1 MHEQTLEQQNHKT
14 RQWVRVLARI
24 SRQVRFPGREKL
36 LRTTLGLGPESF
48 EGNQWFEE
56 VIPYGQKL
64 KFRCDPNSYLEWL
77 IYMKGCYDFGITRL
91 LPRLLRPGSYAVD
104 VGANM
109 GAYTLLMAECV
120 GPKGRVASFEP
131 NPEVFKR
138 LLYNLDLNQ
147 LSSRVDANPI
157 ALSSTAGTAKL
168 YLPSVECRNRAVA
181 SMRAYSEVHDQAIEV
196 DMDVLDHAL
205 HSWPRLDFLKVDAEG
220 HDAAVLKGSSEMI
233 ERFLPSLL
241 FEYNPEAWPDSKS
254 GWDDPHDWLSGLGYQ
269 LYWLDTYW
277 GRLKTIATKPQIDGN
292 IVALHSK
299 TSPINACKVP

>member
-1 MHEQTLEQQNHKT
+1 MNEQTLEQQNHKT

-56 VIPYGQKL
+56 VIPYGRKM
-64 KFRCDPNSYLEWL
+64 KFRCDPNSYFEWL

-104 VGANM
+104 VGANV

-120 GPKGRVASFEP
+120 GAKGRVAFFEP

-138 LLYNLDLNQ
+138 LLYNLELNQ
-147 LSSRVDANPI
+147 LSSRVEGNPI

-168 YLPSVECRNRAVA
+168 YLPSVECRNRGVA

-241 FEYNPEAWPDSKS
+241 FEYNPEAWPDSTS
-254 GWDDPHDWLSGLGYQ
+254 GWEEPHDWLSGLGYKF
-269 LYWLDTYW
+269 YWLDSYW
-277 GRLKTIATKPQIDGN
+277 CRLKTFATMPEGDGN
-292 IVALHSK
+292 IVALHPK
-299 TSPINACKVP
+299 TSPINV